1 MSLATNAN
9 PSRLGVGPMTAP
21 RGDGLAIVGRA
32 RSCRLRS
39 VLVLCATALTLPA
52 SAESL
57 VGLPTPVEW
66 ATGPGDS
73 TFAPAPAAEGPRIAL
88 RDGALALSTQ
98 AVARPVHGQ
107 AIRSTSAPAVKA
119 QVAKAEGEGG
129 LVVDRPRQAGAEA
142 VGALPAFEVRPVDPA
157 RGNCGP
163 GSDFSVS
170 DVRALIARV
179 ATEEGTDARL
189 ADAVADQE
197 SRYDQRRISPKGA
210 IGVMQ
215 LMPETARRYQVDPC
229 ELEPNIRGGVRYLR
243 DLSAEFGG
251 NVMLVLAAYN
261 AGADRVYAAKGV
273 PPIAETVRY
282 VAAVTN
288 VYYGFENALS
298 SAKAGRQPTPGAEPQ
313 AKKRQPAEGSGV
325 VTVADSGDRW
335 IGGSVLYVDQSQ
347 GGSQ

>member
-1 MSLATNAN
+1 MAV
-9 PSRLGVGPMTAP
+9 PRLS
-21 RGDGLAIVGRA
+21 DGLAVDGRA
-32 RSCRLRS
+32 RSYRLRGA
-39 VLVLCATALTLPA
+39 LVLCVTALTLPA

-57 VGLPTPVEW
+57 VGLPAPVEW
-66 ATGPGDS
+66 ATAPADS
-73 TFAPAPAAEGPRIAL
+73 MAPAAEGQRVAL
-88 RDGALALSTQ
+88 RDGALAFPTQ
-98 AVARPVHGQ
+98 AAARPVHGQ
-107 AIRSTSAPAVKA
+107 ATRSASAPAVKA

-129 LVVDRPRQAGAEA
+129 LVVDRPRQTGADA
-142 VGALPAFEVRPVDPA
+142 VAALPAFEVRPVDPT
-157 RGNCGP
+157 RGSCAP

-179 ATEEGTDARL
+179 ATEEGTDVKL
-189 ADAVADQE
+189 ADAVAEQE
-197 SRYDQRRISPKGA
+197 SRYDHRRISSKGA

-288 VYYGFENALS
+288 TYYGFENTLN
-298 SAKAGRQPTPGAEPQ
+298 SAKAVRQPTPGAEARA
-313 AKKRQPAEGSGV
+313 AKPQPAGAGGAM
-325 VTVADSGDRW
+325 TVADSGDRW